1 MRKFLLFATKSIR
14 GFIYGIFSVSLILFL
29 ISRGDSPLI
38 AGLIASGS
46 IILSSLITFLI
57 TFKYHISRAKI
68 FLISM
73 TSMLSIGLLLLIPKS
88 SILNN
93 IGAII
98 GGLGVNPSDNT
109 LFSSFE
115 QPQLSYIAKDQ
126 ENRNWLFS
134 IYTLSGYAF
143 ASIGS
148 AMLFLGIDYL
158 IELSVLLS
166 IVIMVM
172 YSVMKF
178 GTIENENKKQ
188 LKVSNE
194 TKKISRDVS
203 LLFSLDAI
211 GGGFVLQSLIAYWFK
226 VRYGISLSSLG
237 GIFAIVDVIIGASIV
252 ATPYIAKRLGLVKTM
267 VYSHLPSNVFLI
279 LIPLIPNLWA
289 SLTFLFL
296 RYSLSQ
302 MDVPTRQS
310 YLNSIVP
317 PEERSYVVG
326 ISNASRSIAQST
338 TPYISSSLISAAAS
352 PIPFIGG
359 GTLKIIYDILLYL
372 RFRELKEKY

>member
-1 MRKFLLFATKSIR
+1 
-14 GFIYGIFSVSLILFL
+14 
-29 ISRGDSPLI
+29 
-38 AGLIASGS
+38 
-46 IILSSLITFLI
+46 
-57 TFKYHISRAKI
+57 
-68 FLISM
+68 
-73 TSMLSIGLLLLIPKS
+73 
-88 SILNN
+88 
-93 IGAII
+93 
-98 GGLGVNPSDNT
+98 
-109 LFSSFE
+109 
-115 QPQLSYIAKDQ
+115 
-126 ENRNWLFS
+126 
-134 IYTLSGYAF
+134 
-143 ASIGS
+143 
-148 AMLFLGIDYL
+148 
-158 IELSVLLS
+158 
-166 IVIMVM
+166 
-172 YSVMKF
+172 
-178 GTIENENKKQ
+178 
-188 LKVSNE
+188 VSNE

-372 RFRELKEKY
+372 RFRGLKEKY